1 MKRYGSDLPDDDMYS
16 EEYEDS
22 LEASKR
28 PKRFLAIVFIA
39 LGLVGTTIAAN
50 ISLSSGRIEMGQ
62 GLYQIKA
69 CDQWVAI
76 GLYPTAATYPE
87 GSRVDTLELVGLDP
101 RFCKDVIFQVKLYD
115 SANSQLAL
123 FTGTVVSDTNTA
135 TIGSGPVKTLSVY
148 DTQTVSYTPG
158 VPTPSYNSYAAKA
171 LTLVNEAGINVGYS
185 DGNHRITYFAATG
198 TYRIKFTTPL
208 CPMESVTKVTIES
221 ARLTRN

>member
-1 MKRYGSDLPDDDMYS
+1 MRGYDEIDYDD
-16 EEYEDS
+16 EDVAVENRGFFS
-22 LEASKR
+22 RRLVG
-28 PKRFLAIVFIA
+28 IVLVA

-87 GSRVDTLELVGLDP
+87 GSRIDTLELVGLDP

-115 SANSQLAL
+115 SANTQLGL

-148 DTQTVSYTPG
+148 DTMTVSY
-158 VPTPSYNSYAAKA
+158 PTVTYNSYAAKA

-185 DGNHRITYFAATG
+185 DGYHRITYFAATG

>member
-1 MKRYGSDLPDDDMYS
+1 MYS

-28 PKRFLAIVFIA
+28 PKRFIAIVFIA
-39 LGLVGTTIAAN
+39 LGLVGTTLAAN
-50 ISLSSGRIEMGQ
+50 ISIGNGRIEMGQ

-135 TIGSGPVKTLSVY
+135 TIGSGSVKTLSVY
-148 DTQTVSYTPG
+148 DTETVSY
-158 VPTPSYNSYAAKA
+158 PTVSYNSYAAKA

-185 DGNHRITYFAATG
+185 DGNHRITYYAANG

-221 ARLTRN
+221 ARLTRS